1 MWQEEAKRTALNS
14 TVPAGLEPQGKT
26 WWKGERWVFSSGAK
40 ALMSSW
46 ESCSSLGSM
55 KDKLELRLCV
65 SVPLAHP
72 PWVYGEGVA
81 DGATGHPLPT
91 LVGLGGAWEA
101 AGGGPMQGFG
111 REAPLTRH
119 ITEQEQG
126 VR

>member
-1 MWQEEAKRTALNS
+1 
-14 TVPAGLEPQGKT
+14 
-26 WWKGERWVFSSGAK
+26 
-40 ALMSSW
+40 MSSW

-81 DGATGHPLPT
+81 DVATGHPLPT

-126 VR
+126 VRCVGGQHSDSPKRGKLGVWLTEPAASKREFRP